1 MRRLGFLFLLGF
13 AWCLTSCGDS
23 QRVFEANV
31 EFDHRYWLLNDTARF
46 EFTINNPE
54 APYNFYINVRN
65 DLGYKWSRIFVNYS
79 LEDSTGRM
87 LGNKLVGG
95 HLFDIKTGK
104 PFGQSAIG
112 DIYDHRLEIARYQ
125 KLKPGKYTVKLQQ
138 FMREDTLRGILAAGF
153 RLERSGVEP

>member
-1 MRRLGFLFLLGF
+1 MRQLLLLVPLLFTLLF
-13 AWCLTSCGDS
+13 ASCGDS

-31 EFDHRYWLLNDTARF
+31 EFGNRHWLLHDTARF
-46 EFTINNPE
+46 EFKLAAPE
-54 APYNFYINVRN
+54 APYNLYFNVRN
-65 DLGYKWSRIFVNYS
+65 DLDYKWSRIFVNYT
-79 LEDSTGRM
+79 LQDSTGRV
-87 LGNKLVGG
+87 LGKQLVGG
-95 HLFDIKTGK
+95 HLFDLKTGK

-112 DIYDHRLEIARYQ
+112 DIYDHRLEIARYK